1 MDALATKILTPEEAV
16 SFYGALVLRT
26 AYGMVKNQQD
36 AEDIAQEVFLNMLKR
51 DPFFECPEHQKAWLI
66 RCTLNRCKSHFRS
79 VWQSRTDGLED
90 TLAIPFDPEENVVMD
105 AVRNLP
111 LKYRQVIYLHYIQGY
126 ATAEIASILNIKQNT
141 VLSQLARGRKI
152 LEKTLKGAF

>member
-1 MDALATKILTPEEAV
+1 MDALAAKILTPEEAV
-16 SFYGALVLRT
+16 SFYGTLVLRT

-36 AEDIAQEVFLNMLKR
+36 AEDIAQEVFLNMLKT
-51 DPFFECPEHQKAWLI
+51 DPVFECPEHQKAWLI

-79 VWQSRTDGLED
+79 VWQSRTDGLDE
-90 TLAIPFDPEENVVMD
+90 TLAVPFTPEENVVMD
-105 AVRNLP
+105 AVKNLP

-126 ATAEIASILNIKQNT
+126 ATAEIASILNVKQNT

-152 LEKTLKGAF
+152 LENTLKGAF